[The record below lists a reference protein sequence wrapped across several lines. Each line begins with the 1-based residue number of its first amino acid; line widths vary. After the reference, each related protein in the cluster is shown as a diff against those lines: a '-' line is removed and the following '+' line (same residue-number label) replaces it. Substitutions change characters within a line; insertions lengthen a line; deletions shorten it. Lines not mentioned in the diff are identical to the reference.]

1 MSEMKNQ
8 QNQKPDTGIKWAIP
22 FLLTLAVLTVVSFMI
37 PLRPT
42 QSQSEKRNLAEF
54 PEFTLEA
61 LVSGDY
67 FDDITLWFSDTFPG
81 RETWLEVATMTSSFH
96 GYSEITIQG
105 DLPVPETVPEVPD
118 VYIPPETTEPPVMEE
133 TQASSDETQPEETV
147 PEETEWGGVDA
158 AEVEIMFTEAAIQIG
173 DAVYTAQGFS
183 QVESNNYIEVVNKFY
198 DAVAEQGIRVI
209 NACPPTAIGIMIEEE
224 YLEQLRCV
232 SQDKILNYIHSGLNE
247 NIVKVDTVS
256 ALIAHNDEYI
266 YFRTDHHWTAL
277 GAYYAYEA
285 VCEALDMEPAKLEDF
300 ETIDCGLFHGSLSG
314 KARQSYKLTWDNV
327 IAYVPPGEI
336 IHSVY
341 GGEGYGYERQ
351 IITDTSTWP
360 ENAKY
365 SAFGTDYHMT
375 HSYNPDLPE
384 GKNVLVIK
392 DSFGNCFAPFLT
404 QNYQNVYAV
413 DYRKFYNMPLT
424 QFVEKYE
431 IDDVIFAP
439 YITATQ
445 AITGNNCLNSV
456 CF

>member
-1 MSEMKNQ
+1 MSEMKYE
-8 QNQKPDTGIKWAIP
+8 QNHKPDSGIKWVIP
-22 FLLTLAVLTVVSFMI
+22 ILVALAVLTVVSFII

-42 QSQSEKRNLAEF
+42 RSQSEKRNLAEF
-54 PEFTLEA
+54 PEFSVDA

-81 RETWLEVATMTSSFH
+81 REIWLEVATMTSSFH

-105 DLPVPETVPEVPD
+105 DLPVPETVPEVPE
-118 VYIPPETTEPPVMEE
+118 VYIPPETTAPPVSAETEDIPEE
-133 TQASSDETQPEETV
+133 PQSEETV

-158 AEVEIMFTEAAIQIG
+158 GAVEIMFTEAAIQIG

-198 DAVAEQGIRVI
+198 DAVADQGIRVI

-232 SQDKILNYIHSGLNE
+232 SQTKILNYIHSGLNE

-256 ALIAHNDEYI
+256 ALIEHNDEYI

-300 ETIDCGLFHGSLSG
+300 ETIDCGVFHGSLSG
-314 KARQSYKLTWDNV
+314 KARQAYKLTWDNV

-336 IHSVY
+336 VHSVY
-341 GGEGYGYERQ
+341 GGEGFGYERQ
-351 IITDTSTWP
+351 IITDTSSWE

-375 HSYNPDLPE
+375 HSYNKELPE

-392 DSFGNCFAPFLT
+392 DSFGNCFVPFLT

-424 QFVEKYE
+424 HFVEKYE